1 MELLSGWKEIASHLH
16 LTVRTAQ
23 RWEHLGLPVRRVSE
37 SICSPVV
44 AIPDEIELWTRTRN
58 LRTAAGL
65 LRSNKFLVTRPSES
79 RETQSKMCRQ
89 ARRLCDEL
97 NALQFEQKRL
107 LSLIRANLAR
117 DPSLGKNGRCP
128 PTIPWHGF
136 PAAPRN
142 TNRGLSAGL

>member
-65 LRSNKFLVTRPSES
+65 TAIEQISCHSPVRVTGNAVENES
-79 RETQSKMCRQ
+79 PGAKIM
-89 ARRLCDEL
+89 RRV
-97 NALQFEQKRL
+97 KR
-107 LSLIRANLAR
+107 
-117 DPSLGKNGRCP
+117 
-128 PTIPWHGF
+128 PTI
-136 PAAPRN
+136 
-142 TNRGLSAGL
+142 